1 MFDRKSD
8 GTGALLFALLMLLV
22 AVVSFNIAIICGGIY
37 STVSS
42 LWNFAN
48 KKFTKGV
55 LWAGPALLVGNA
67 ESIVPRLIPG
77 ARSQAFVPSQTTL
90 VMQDQ
95 MSFLIKSFFF
105 FLIGL
110 MFPTNPRQIALA
122 VVAALFLLLFRIPAV
137 LLATKGMAPSR
148 KEFGTAIG
156 SAFG

>member
-67 ESIVPRLIPG
+67 
-77 ARSQAFVPSQTTL
+77 
-90 VMQDQ
+90 
-95 MSFLIKSFFF
+95 FLIHPGDETWTQMCIGW
-105 FLIGL
+105 LIAIPLAGAVDL
-110 MFPTNPRQIALA
+110 VRIVRATRSRNCPRRSIK
-122 VVAALFLLLFRIPAV
+122 
-137 LLATKGMAPSR
+137 TKGPAATDR
-148 KEFGTAIG
+148 KKCKR
-156 SAFG
+156 

>member
-55 LWAGPALLVGNA
+55 LGPVLHYWSATRSLSTPV
-67 ESIVPRLIPG
+67 RPG
-77 ARSQAFVPSQTTL
+77 RRCAS
-90 VMQDQ
+90 
-95 MSFLIKSFFF
+95 
-105 FLIGL
+105 G
-110 MFPTNPRQIALA
+110 
-122 VVAALFLLLFRIPAV
+122 
-137 LLATKGMAPSR
+137 G
-148 KEFGTAIG
+148 
-156 SAFG
+156 

>member
-67 ESIVPRLIPG
+67 FFIHPGDETWTQMCIGWLIAIPLAGAVDLVRIVRSNPEPKLPAPEYQNQG
-77 ARSQAFVPSQTTL
+77 AGG
-90 VMQDQ
+90 D
-95 MSFLIKSFFF
+95 
-105 FLIGL
+105 
-110 MFPTNPRQIALA
+110 
-122 VVAALFLLLFRIPAV
+122 
-137 LLATKGMAPSR
+137 
-148 KEFGTAIG
+148 
-156 SAFG
+156 